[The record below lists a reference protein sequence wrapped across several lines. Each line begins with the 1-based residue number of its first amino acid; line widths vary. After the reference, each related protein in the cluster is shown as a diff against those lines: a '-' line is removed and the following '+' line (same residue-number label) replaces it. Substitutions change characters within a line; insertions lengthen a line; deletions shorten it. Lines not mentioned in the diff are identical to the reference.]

1 MKTEESTGNPPYSIP
16 PYSSHMRQRGEAY
29 AGEDHRRPGPR
40 SPSTAPI
47 MVRFVEVVD
56 FGLLTMDQ
64 VAAQLNPIARQWDE
78 ADGLPLPA

>member
-1 MKTEESTGNPPYSIP
+1 
-16 PYSSHMRQRGEAY
+16 MRQRGEAY

-40 SPSTAPI
+40 LPSTAPI

-78 ADGLPLPA
+78 ADGPPLARRFASPVARPLPLPA